1 MLSPAELIKA
11 SSEQFSFYLK
21 LRKYIYTNFINE
33 RDTKPKALT
42 FGKASLF
49 I

>member
-1 MLSPAELIKA
+1 LSPGELVKA

-42 FGKASLF
+42 FGNIIIYLD
-49 I
+49 